1 MRFWHIA
8 VFVFALNIS
17 IAFMDSAGLFNS
29 KLYTPS
35 ASTNTWSDD
44 ISDQRLLNYSSAGTS
59 EERGLVG
66 DIEFGVGIFNT
77 FTKAYDVLPALI
89 VNIGGSALQPIANGI
104 ELMIIFIYAGAIVQ
118 IVART
123 FGGAE

>member
-8 VFVFALNIS
+8 VFVFSLNITL
-17 IAFMDSAGLFNS
+17 AFMDFAGLFSS
-29 KLYTPS
+29 KLYAQS
-35 ASTNTWSDD
+35 ASEDTWSDD
-44 ISDQRLLNYSSAGTS
+44 IGNQGLLNYSSAGTA

-66 DIEFGVGIFNT
+66 DFEFGIGIFNI

-89 VNIGGSALQPIANGI
+89 VNVGGAGVQPIANGI
-104 ELMIIFIYAGAIVQ
+104 KLMIQFVYAAAIVQ